1 MVYWLVDPVNNVE
14 LEFDVM
20 NSIRLIS
27 LTELKKYTSQED
39 NTAKVIYSNPQPM
52 TVSVQGIFH
61 ATTASFTEYMRK
73 LLYFDKC
80 GEELLLIDG
89 HNQQVYLGYLE
100 APTMSKAEPAQLIMP
115 VSFSLAMKGQVI
127 GIMAE
132 AEDVNGVG
140 TPGDGVVTVDA
151 NASEGYCIVCDA
163 SAEGGSIQVTQSEW
177 KLPITDY
184 RIYVRAKDTN
194 QTADDLTLRIYNTSD
209 STDAGSTTK
218 TLTASYVWYSLD
230 VTLAADDIGNAL
242 EVQAYK
248 TSATA
253 NSISIDMI
261 VVVAI

>member
-1 MVYWLVDPVNNVE
+1 MAYWLIDPTNNIE
-14 LEFDVM
+14 LEFD
-20 NSIRLIS
+20 SISSIKLTS
-27 LTELKKYTSQED
+27 LAELKKYTSQED
-39 NTAKVIYSNPQPM
+39 NSSQVSYANPQPL
-52 TVSVQGIFH
+52 TIAVDGIFI
-61 ATTASFTEYMRK
+61 TSSEFSDIMRK

-80 GEELLLIDG
+80 GEEILLIDG
-89 HNQQVYLGYLE
+89 HNEHAYLGYLE

-115 VSFSLAMKGQVI
+115 VSFSLAMKGQI
-127 GIMAE
+127 FGIMAE

-140 TPGDGVVTVDA
+140 TPANGTITADA

-163 SAEGGSIQVTQSEW
+163 STEGGSIQATQSEW

-184 RIYVRAKDTN
+184 RIYVRAKDSAQVAN
-194 QTADDLTLRIYNTSD
+194 DLTLRIYNTSD